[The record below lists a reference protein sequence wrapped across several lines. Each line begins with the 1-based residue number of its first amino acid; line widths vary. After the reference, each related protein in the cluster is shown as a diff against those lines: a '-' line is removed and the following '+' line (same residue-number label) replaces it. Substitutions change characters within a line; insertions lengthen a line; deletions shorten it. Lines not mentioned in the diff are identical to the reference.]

1 MSAPAVSILM
11 PVFNAEATL
20 ERAMTSILE
29 QSFTDWELVCV
40 DDGSTDATPGLLER
54 WRARDRRV
62 RVLRRRHRGIP
73 GALNAGLAECRG
85 EWLARMDA
93 DDRMLPGR
101 LEAQLEFA
109 SSHPEVALTG
119 GLVRHAA
126 DPEQLPNTTGMQ
138 RFVEWV
144 NSVVTPE
151 EIRRDLLVD
160 CPVPHPTFF
169 LRRSVLLEAG
179 GYTLEPVPEDYEL
192 VLRLHRRGLAAAKV
206 PREILEWA
214 DLPGRASRTRPA
226 YSIGALR
233 ELKVR
238 HLCLTRLSGEKPF
251 IVWGAGDVGKR
262 FVLCLQR
269 HGRHPAAFVDL
280 DPRKFGKVIH
290 GCPVW
295 TPEQFLERREPG
307 WLTLCAVGA
316 PGAREDIRGWM
327 RSAGLAEERDFLFV
341 A

>member
-1 MSAPAVSILM
+1 M
-11 PVFNAEATL
+11 PVWNAEATL
-20 ERAMTSILE
+20 EDALASVRE
-29 QSFTDWELVCV
+29 QSFQDWELVCV
-40 DDGSTDATPGLLER
+40 DDGSTDSTPEILER
-54 WRARDRRV
+54 WRRRDRRV
-62 RVLRRRHRGIP
+62 RPLRIEHRGIS
-73 GALNAGLAECRG
+73 GALNAGLSVCRG
-85 EWLARMDA
+85 EWIARMDA

-101 LEAQLEFA
+101 LEVQLGFA
-109 SSHPEVALTG
+109 RSNPGIALTG

-126 DPEQLPNTTGMQ
+126 DPARLPNTTGME
-138 RFVEWV
+138 RFVRWV

-169 LRRSVLLEAG
+169 IRRSLMLQLG
-179 GYTLEPVPEDYEL
+179 GYTSEPLPEDYDL
-192 VLRLHRRGLAAAKV
+192 VLRLHRAGLAAGKV
-206 PREILEWA
+206 RREVLEWR
-214 DLPGRASRTRPA
+214 DRPDRASRTRPA

-238 HLCLTRLSGEKPF
+238 HLCLTELPGPRPF
-251 IVWGAGDVGKR
+251 VVWGAGDVGKR

-269 HGRHPAAFVDL
+269 HGRRPAAFVDL

-295 TPEQFLERREPG
+295 TPEEFLARRRQG

-316 PGAREDIRGWM
+316 PGAREDIREWM
-327 RSAGLAEERDFLFV
+327 RSRGLAEERDFLFV